1 VVRYAR
7 RLGRNWQLQR
17 RGLFKPALQIKYGE
31 LLLLFSLPSNV
42 PFNPVLY
49 EVMKSVIYVYD
60 EENVLLCGK
69 QQIDAKKLHW
79 GFLMCTLHIL
89 LG

>member
-1 VVRYAR
+1 MPLLVRVCDLDDLCSDLRVIRSAR

-42 PFNPVLY
+42 QFHCVWY
-49 EVMKSVIYVYD
+49 EVMKLVIYLHG
-60 EENVLLCGK
+60 EENILLCGK
-69 QQIDAKKLHW
+69 Q
-79 GFLMCTLHIL
+79 
-89 LG
+89 